1 MNSKLNVEKTLP
13 EHFFAQAAAQDAAT
27 AFLYCRPG
35 EDTFVTMS
43 WTRYRDEVAMLS
55 QWFLDQGIKKG
66 DKVALLSSNRPE
78 WIITDLAIQSAGAVT
93 IPIYPNSSAT
103 DTQHILDHSEA
114 RWLIVDKIE
123 RLHSFDSSPLNG
135 VLIFNAFPAGNDKF
149 HAYAEAT
156 ADASKTIQKP
166 VKVKPED
173 LATIIYTSGTTG
185 LPKGVMHTHGNLS
198 QAMISSHLVIETP
211 EGMIDRFFS
220 FLPLSHVAERV
231 LVEMGSIREG
241 AEVFFA
247 RSVDTIAEDLP
258 IAQPTIL
265 LCVPRL
271 WEKMQEG
278 IVAKVKKASP
288 VSQFVFKAAGF
299 MGRTRTE
306 GTRIDSSQ
314 FAGIFPALAD
324 KLVGKKLRARL
335 GLSRTRMFVTGSA
348 PTRPEIQKFFSSFG
362 MPIREVYG
370 LTENLSC
377 GTLSFDDEILVD
389 SCGKAFPHNE
399 LRIAEDGEIQ
409 FRSPWMFTGYYK
421 NPAATREVLSEDG
434 WFSTG
439 DLGKIDELG
448 RLFIVGRKKE
458 MLKTSNGKYV
468 APVPIEDRIK
478 SNPLF
483 KDVMMVGDTRKFCIA
498 LVTVDKPNLD
508 KTDYAAISA
517 WFDVVNKPL
526 ASHEA
531 VKKVGVLSE
540 GFSIDNGSLT
550 PTLKVKR
557 SYVTKAKSDFIE
569 RVYSAP
575 DFIVLEK

>member
-1 MNSKLNVEKTLP
+1 MNLKLNVEKTLP
-13 EHFFAQAAAQDAAT
+13 EHFFAQAAAQEAAT
-27 AFLYCRPG
+27 AFMYCRPG

-43 WTRYRDEVAMLS
+43 WTRYRDEVSMLS
-55 QWFLDQGIKKG
+55 QWFLDQGLKKG

-93 IPIYPNSSAT
+93 IPIYPNSSAS
-103 DTQHILDHSEA
+103 DTQHILEHSEA
-114 RWLIVDKIE
+114 RWLIVDKVE
-123 RLHSFDSSPLNG
+123 RLNSFDTSKLNG
-135 VLIFNAFPAGNDKF
+135 ILVFNAFKANHDRFQSYADIMVDTAGKISN
-149 HAYAEAT
+149 
-156 ADASKTIQKP
+156 P
-166 VKVKPED
+166 VKVSPDD

-211 EGMIDRFFS
+211 KGMTDRFFS

-247 RSVDTIAEDLP
+247 RSVETIAEDLP
-258 IAQPTIL
+258 LAQPTIL

-278 IVAKVKKASP
+278 IVAKVKKAP
-288 VSQFVFKAAGF
+288 ALSQFVFKAAGF
-299 MGRTRTE
+299 MGRSRTE
-306 GTRIDSSQ
+306 GTRIDASDS
-314 FAGIFPALAD
+314 AGIFPALAD

-335 GLSRTRMFVTGSA
+335 GLSRTRLFVTGSA
-348 PTRPEIQKFFSSFG
+348 PTRPDVQKFFISFG

-377 GTLSFDDEILVD
+377 GTLSFDEEILVD
-389 SCGKAFPHNE
+389 SCGRPFPHNE
-399 LRIAEDGEIQ
+399 VRLAEDGEIQ

-478 SNPLF
+478 GNPLF

-498 LVTVDKPNLD
+498 LVTVDKPKLD
-508 KTDYAAISA
+508 KADYSSITH
-517 WFDVVNKPL
+517 WFEGMNKTL
-526 ASHEA
+526 ANHEA
-531 VKKVGVLSE
+531 IKKIGVLTE
-540 GFSIDNGSLT
+540 GFSIENGTLT

-557 SYVTKAKSDFIE
+557 SYVTKVKDGFIE
-569 RVYSAP
+569 RIYSSP
-575 DFIVLEK
+575 DFIVLE